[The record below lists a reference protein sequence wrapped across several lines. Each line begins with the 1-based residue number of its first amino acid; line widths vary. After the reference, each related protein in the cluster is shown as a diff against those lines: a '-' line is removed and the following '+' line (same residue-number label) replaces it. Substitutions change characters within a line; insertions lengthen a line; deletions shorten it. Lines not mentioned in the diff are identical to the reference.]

1 MHKLKNYWKIKIKLK
16 INWKVIRK
24 IENFIVQCLMGI
36 KIKIKRNFFLL
47 KLTNSGLLRK
57 ICQLL
62 QINIKKHP
70 VSLIILAN
78 TP

>member
-1 MHKLKNYWKIKIKLK
+1 
-16 INWKVIRK
+16 
-24 IENFIVQCLMGI
+24 MGI